1 MTRKDLEDLRP
12 LKAEIESIKEE
23 IRNLKVTTDSVTGSL
38 PEHPWTEQ
46 HIKIQGVDQ
55 GQYVRLVAK
64 LHIKIDERQGKIAQ
78 IEEWLESIDDAEMR
92 AIMRLRYVEGLSWQ
106 KISNRMGNQGDG
118 STERKKSNIFLEKI

>member
-38 PEHPWTEQ
+38 SEHPWTEQ

-55 GQYVRLVAK
+55 SQYVRLVAK

-92 AIMRLRYVEGLSWQ
+92 TILRMYYCDGKTQEEIGRKMGYSRSTIEMKIIRFFQ
-106 KISNRMGNQGDG
+106 KI
-118 STERKKSNIFLEKI
+118 